1 MTEAPISLVL
11 IQASS
16 KSWSGEK
23 DECLYLWGG
32 EPKFIHTAKK
42 LLTFFEPSQI
52 KLIAPEF
59 DRPNAANTQG
69 LEQALH
75 SNGLDIEVEY
85 SHDHSPLLRMI
96 DATAELR
103 DEEFI
108 LRINGQNLL
117 IHDKMLTL
125 AISKVESNKSE
136 LDLVKFA
143 DDYPA
148 QMTFDVYKVGFLRLV
163 AKSIPRDSPLHIHP
177 KYFLFKNKCNVS
189 TLPQVMPWSEMQLTN
204 FRKMLV
210 EDPGDDFRTVNEM
223 RVPVADQLSF
233 HYELVK
239 PAIKAGD
246 TILDLACG
254 EGYGSAILSKK
265 LFELQELSSNSHSG
279 LVIAGDISAETL
291 KRAQEPHPKLG
302 NVVWQILDA
311 DSINL
316 ESESVD
322 LFTCF
327 ETLEHIPSL
336 DRGIQEF
343 HRVLKFGGKGFFST
357 PQNCFGNFP
366 MTFWHEKEFS
376 REEVFEA
383 VQKYFKIE
391 RFIGIKQGTIFQD
404 EDPIGSN
411 SFVEVTKV

>member
-1 MTEAPISLVL
+1 MAEAPISLVL

-32 EPKFIHTAKK
+32 EPKFIHTARK

-59 DRPNAANTQG
+59 DRPNNANTQG
-69 LEQALH
+69 LEQVLY
-75 SNGLDIEVEY
+75 SSGLDIEVEY

-117 IHDKMLTL
+117 IHDTMLTL
-125 AISKVESNKSE
+125 ALSKVVSNKDE

-148 QMTFDVYKVGFLRLV
+148 QMTFDVYKVGFLRRV
-163 AKSIPRDSPLHIHP
+163 AKSIPNDSPLHIHP
-177 KYFLFKNKCNVS
+177 KYFLLESKCNAS
-189 TLPQVMPWSEMQLTN
+189 TLPQIMPWSEMQLTN

-254 EGYGSAILSKK
+254 EGYGSTILSKR
-265 LFELQELSSNSHSG
+265 LLELQGLNSNSPTG

-291 KRAQEPHPKLG
+291 KRAQKSHPKLG

-311 DSINL
+311 DKINL
-316 ESESVD
+316 ESESID

-336 DRGIQEF
+336 EKGIQEF

-366 MTFWHEKEFS
+366 MTYWHEKEFS

-383 VQKYFKIE
+383 VQKYFRIE

-404 EDPIGSN
+404 EDPVGSN
-411 SFVEVTKV
+411 SFLEVTKV

>member
-1 MTEAPISLVL
+1 MAESPISLVL

-32 EPKFIHTAKK
+32 EPKFIHTTKK
-42 LLTFFEPSQI
+42 LLTFFEPSKI

-59 DRPNAANTQG
+59 DRPNTANKQG
-69 LEQALH
+69 LEQSLH
-75 SNGLDIEVEY
+75 SNGLDIEVAY
-85 SHDHSPLLRMI
+85 SHDHSPLLRII

-117 IHDKMLTL
+117 IHEKMLTL
-125 AISKVESNKSE
+125 AFDKVESNRTD
-136 LDLVKFA
+136 LDLVKFV

-148 QMTFDVYKVGFLRLV
+148 QMTFDVYKVGFLRFV

-177 KYFLFKNKCNVS
+177 KYFLLENKCNVS
-189 TLPQVMPWSEMQLTN
+189 TLPQIMPWSDTQLTN

-223 RVPVADQLSF
+223 RVPVADQLTF

-239 PAIKAGD
+239 PSIKPGD
-246 TILDLACG
+246 IILDLACG
-254 EGYGSAILSKK
+254 EGYGSSILSKK
-265 LFELQELSSNSHSG
+265 LFELQGLTSNSGSG

-291 KRAQEPHPKLG
+291 NRAGESHPKLG
-302 NVVWQILDA
+302 NVVWRILDA

-316 ESESVD
+316 ESESID

-343 HRVLKFGGKGFFST
+343 HRVLKFGGKGFLST

-366 MTFWHEKEFS
+366 MTYWHEKEFS
-376 REEVFEA
+376 REEVLEA
-383 VQKYFKIE
+383 VQRYFKIE

-404 EDPIGSN
+404 GDPIGSN